1 MGVCSRWLYMESSVL
16 KKLLG
21 NMLPWFVPHWSVKK
35 VVGKQ
40 THAQGMSRHS
50 PDEVQHVGEL
60 DIQAVKVF
68 LGMFIRGDIFS
79 EA

>member
-1 MGVCSRWLYMESSVL
+1 METSVL

-21 NMLPWFVPHWSVKK
+21 NMLPWFVPHWFIKR

-60 DIQAVKVF
+60 DIQALKVF
-68 LGMFIRGDIFS
+68 LGMFS
-79 EA
+79 M